1 MSMSSLLALTMRMGI
16 SSRSRS
22 LRQIVFVSVD
32 VNGIF
37 SFGEENKILLWGQE
51 GNQPPAGGIF
61 RMFQIAVKKVMA
73 GNFGGTRTLGYIFQI
88 QIIIA
93 AAQGWG
99 AGRHNSGDDDS
110 HENRHD
116 KHDEVRNKQPAF
128 YSHSFPLYSFS
139 FTLPQ
144 MIDAFKRKE
153 SLNFV

>member
-1 MSMSSLLALTMRMGI
+1 MSSLLALTMRMGI
-16 SSRSRS
+16 SSCSRS

-99 AGRHNSGDDDS
+99 AAGITAATMTVMKIGTINMMRCEISS
-110 HENRHD
+110 RLST
-116 KHDEVRNKQPAF
+116 VIVSPCIVSA
-128 YSHSFPLYSFS
+128 

-144 MIDAFKRKE
+144 MIDSFNRKGR
-153 SLNFV
+153 V

>member
-1 MSMSSLLALTMRMGI
+1 MGI
-16 SSRSRS
+16 SSCSRS

-51 GNQPPAGGIF
+51 ENQPPAGGIF

-73 GNFGGTRTLGYIFQI
+73 GNFGGTRALGYIFQI

-99 AGRHNSGDDDS
+99 AGRHNSGNDDS

-116 KHDEVRNKQPAF
+116 KHDEV
-128 YSHSFPLYSFS
+128 
-139 FTLPQ
+139 
-144 MIDAFKRKE
+144 
-153 SLNFV
+153 